1 MNQAYSDKQKEII
14 IKCINSFGTHQ
25 HPAPDSVPLEGFT
38 EHYIIQCL
46 CEALEH
52 ERGKTDL
59 VRWIISELLEH
70 KHDVLGSNAVSC
82 HPAGELYDDV
92 VEDFEKFLGKT
103 KVTH

>member
-1 MNQAYSDKQKEII
+1 LNQAYSDKQKEII

>member
-1 MNQAYSDKQKEII
+1 MNYSEKQKETI
-14 IKCINSFGTHQ
+14 IKCINSFGTHE
-25 HPAPDSVPLEGFT
+25 HPSPDSVPLAGFT

-59 VRWIISELLEH
+59 VTWIVSELLEH

-92 VEDFEKFLGKT
+92 VESFEKFLGKS
-103 KVTH
+103 KVPS